1 MAKMAGAARRR
12 GWGGGGGW
20 AAKVGDGRVQ
30 TGGEGTGRWRRI
42 WIGEQRWIWIGE
54 QRWEAAASA
63 RVERGLLQKRARERE
78 RGALG
83 WTGGR
88 MYGWID
94 VCHVIDPG
102 NN

>member
-30 TGGEGTGRWRRI
+30 TGGKGIGRWRR
-42 WIGEQRWIWIGE
+42 IWIGE

-63 RVERGLLQKRARERE
+63 RVERGLLQERARERS
-78 RGALG
+78 
-83 WTGGR
+83 
-88 MYGWID
+88 
-94 VCHVIDPG
+94 
-102 NN
+102 

>member
-30 TGGEGTGRWRRI
+30 TGGEGTRRWRRI
-42 WIGEQRWIWIGE
+42 WIGEQLWIWIGE

-63 RVERGLLQKRARERE
+63 RVERGLLQERARERS
-78 RGALG
+78 
-83 WTGGR
+83 
-88 MYGWID
+88 
-94 VCHVIDPG
+94 
-102 NN
+102 

>member
-1 MAKMAGAARRR
+1 MAKMAGAARQR

-20 AAKVGDGRVQ
+20 AANMGDGRVQ

-63 RVERGLLQKRARERE
+63 RVERGLLQERARERS
-78 RGALG
+78 
-83 WTGGR
+83 
-88 MYGWID
+88 
-94 VCHVIDPG
+94 
-102 NN
+102 